1 MPGTGINFV
10 AHGAETTGV
19 VASEPFTLKVFISHA
34 FPTSI
39 VDAMAHNEILQIV
52 VFSIFLGCSLT
63 AIGEKGS
70 AIVHALDSLAHAML
84 KSSLATSCSSL
95 P

>member
-1 MPGTGINFV
+1 
-10 AHGAETTGV
+10 
-19 VASEPFTLKVFISHA
+19 
-34 FPTSI
+34 
-39 VDAMAHNEILQIV
+39 MAHNEILQIV

-84 KSSLATSCSSL
+84 KLTGTSCSSL
-95 P
+95 PDRIRCYFSIDC